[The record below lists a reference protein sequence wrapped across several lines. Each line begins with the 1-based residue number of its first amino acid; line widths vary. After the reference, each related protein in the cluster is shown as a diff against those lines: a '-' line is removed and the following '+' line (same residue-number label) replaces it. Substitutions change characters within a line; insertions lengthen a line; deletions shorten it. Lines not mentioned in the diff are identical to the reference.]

1 MSVAYTLLTALHGIP
16 AEVATMII
24 AALPI
29 TELRGAIPVAISYY
43 HLPVISA
50 VFWSVIGNMLPVYII
65 LISLESVSK
74 WLRSISPAMDRFFTK
89 LFERTRLKLHSQVEK
104 YGIWALAIFVA
115 IPLPATGAW
124 SGALAA
130 FVFGLPKK
138 QAFWAIFAGVVVAA
152 VIVTILT
159 LGVSATIGAI
169 WGR

>member
-1 MSVAYTLLTALHGIP
+1 MSVTNTLVNVLQGIP

-29 TELRGAIPVAISYY
+29 AELRGALPVAITYY
-43 HLPVISA
+43 KLPIPA
-50 VFWSVIGNMLPVYII
+50 AFFWSVVGNMIPVYFI
-65 LISLESVSK
+65 LVFLESVST
-74 WLRSISPAMDRFFTK
+74 WLRKKSPAMDRFFTA
-89 LFERTRLKLHSQVEK
+89 LFERTQKKLATQVEK
-104 YGIWALAIFVA
+104 YGVWALAIFVA

-138 QAFWAIFAGVVVAA
+138 KAFWTIFAGVFTAG

-159 LGVSATIGAI
+159 VGTTAVIGAF
-169 WGR
+169 RN